1 MCLMLIIFISASTR
15 TQTRGRERNFLLP
28 DSLQRILGK
37 YNYNPNLPQTF
48 YDSHC
53 QGQHPPLRW
62 RPSDLAMI
70 LASIQATRDYSR
82 PPRFSV
88 WHILSL
94 HQSLIQSQPLWSSWP
109 HPPGSNSTPSLPHLP
124 LGSPVWL
131 KIPWFPQ
138 GSTKA
143 WWECRWPNEHQLRP
157 HWKATSIIIKPQ
169 TSFHIYTQI
178 GRASCRERVLLSV

>member
-88 WHILSL
+88 WHILSAL
-94 HQSLIQSQPLWSSWP
+94 FLCLLMKRKSE
-109 HPPGSNSTPSLPHLP
+109 
-124 LGSPVWL
+124 V
-131 KIPWFPQ
+131 FD
-138 GSTKA
+138 
-143 WWECRWPNEHQLRP
+143 
-157 HWKATSIIIKPQ
+157 IIKHWSNEYSSVNVFDYIWFVSDNFIQ
-169 TSFHIYTQI
+169 NGTSELKSLCPYAFCDCTNFCLFIQKI
-178 GRASCRERVLLSV
+178 FKILSICCV